1 MFRADKPQKYFIVN
15 PYRHVQA
22 PLVRVPPVCAPLLE
36 RPRLVL
42 CAPLART
49 SRDTRG
55 SPHRTTTTT
64 AQHLEYYS
72 SSWSWEDRETRCPSA
87 LCQDASSARNITP
100 AAIFH
105 VYTEEADRVRV
116 NAWDPKWDLIFRE
129 LKPTK
134 CPQVCEWVCQDLQPG
149 RV

>member
-1 MFRADKPQKYFIVN
+1 MMFRADQLRKNFIVN
-15 PYRHVQA
+15 LYRHVQAPLVQA

-72 SSWSWEDRETRCPSA
+72 SS
-87 LCQDASSARNITP
+87 
-100 AAIFH
+100 
-105 VYTEEADRVRV
+105 
-116 NAWDPKWDLIFRE
+116 
-129 LKPTK
+129 
-134 CPQVCEWVCQDLQPG
+134 
-149 RV
+149 